1 MNLDIQLFNL
11 LTEYTLPEINASL
24 GRAITKHVE
33 ITSVGKF
40 AKKHGV
46 QYRTIE
52 NKVTEH
58 RTWKHIDKTPKD
70 VKENVWKM
78 WLNEGVPVS
87 KVAKHFSVD
96 YQVALKIVSLGRTG
110 QLKVKGEPWLM
121 IQTGW

>member
-11 LTEYTLPEINASL
+11 LTEYTLPEVQKSL
-24 GRAITKHVE
+24 DRAIVQHVVR
-33 ITSVGKF
+33 TSISEF

-52 NKVTEH
+52 NKVTEY
-58 RTWKHIDKTPKD
+58 RTWTHIDKTPKD
-70 VKENVWKM
+70 VKTNVWKM

-96 YQVALKIVSLGRTG
+96 YQVALRIVSLGRTG
-110 QLKVKGEPWLM
+110 QLK
-121 IQTGW
+121 